1 VEAYLKGIK
10 GISRFMNAIAAVG
23 LTFIM
28 LLTTVDVILRLFK
41 SPIVGTYE
49 LVAFT
54 GGIIIG
60 FAVPMTSWMRAHVYV
75 DFLVEKLPKSRR
87 NIANI
92 FTRLLG
98 IVFFGIAGANLFKH
112 GYYLYST
119 HEVTP
124 TLQLPFYPVVFGIGI
139 AFVLQCLVMIGDIVK
154 IAGDKYE

>member
-1 VEAYLKGIK
+1 MEGYLKGIK
-10 GISRFMNAIAAVG
+10 GISRFMNAIAAIG

-28 LLTTVDVILRLFK
+28 LLTTLDVILRLFK

-75 DFLVEKLPKSRR
+75 DFLVQKLPKNRR
-87 NIANI
+87 DIANI
-92 FTRLLG
+92 FTRVMV
-98 IVFFGIAGANLFKH
+98 IAFFGVVAVNLFKH

-139 AFVLQCLVMIGDIVK
+139 AFVLQCLVMIADIVK